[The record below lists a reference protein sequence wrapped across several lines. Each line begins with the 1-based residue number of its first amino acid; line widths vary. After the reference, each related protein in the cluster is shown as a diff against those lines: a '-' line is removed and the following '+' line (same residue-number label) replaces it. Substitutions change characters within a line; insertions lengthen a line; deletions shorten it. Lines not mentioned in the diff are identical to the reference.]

1 MKKAYSYIIKS
12 SCKPFSYQL
21 HIQILPCFFAS
32 EAFWHFQ
39 AENGCFF
46 VNAVHEAWV
55 VEFFDVAIF
64 KVGVE
69 DPGFIAEVAVFDESG
84 ELIDGKFCAGFGAKI
99 VEDEEV
105 AIAQEVEGADGFVA
119 VLAALKFAD
128 ADEVEEIVGA
138 TIDDGESALGAGV
151 GDGCGEVGF
160 TAADEAAQHEV
171 AHWLV
176 GGEFVDEALDAR
188 ELALHICGIA
198 VNIYAEI
205 GEGFIA
211 VFFGQAAGKKTG
223 FATPVALTDAGHA
236 GAHVTTILADGA
248 IPLWLINFL

>member
-1 MKKAYSYIIKS
+1 MKTAYSYIIKS

-21 HIQILPCFFAS
+21 HIQILPCFFTS

-39 AENGCFF
+39 AKNGCFF
-46 VNAVHEAWV
+46 IDAVHEAWV

-64 KVGVE
+64 EVGVE
-69 DPGFIAEVAVFDESG
+69 DPGFIAEVAIFDESG

-138 TIDDGESALGAGV
+138 TIDDGESALDASV
-151 GDGCGEVGF
+151 GDGGGEVSF
-160 TAADEAAQHEV
+160 AAADEAA
-171 AHWLV
+171 
-176 GGEFVDEALDAR
+176 
-188 ELALHICGIA
+188 
-198 VNIYAEI
+198 
-205 GEGFIA
+205 
-211 VFFGQAAGKKTG
+211 
-223 FATPVALTDAGHA
+223 
-236 GAHVTTILADGA
+236 
-248 IPLWLINFL
+248 